1 MWINKK
7 KTNEIISAIKHEQ
20 FRIKWNKIIF
30 PELKIT
36 EGIKPYHGVNNV
48 LTHYN
53 IIWDPYLGIGRC
65 EIKIISY
72 LCIDFINVMDLSRDQ
87 SLVPKAQPRYSSV
100 KNNIIQY

>member
-1 MWINKK
+1 M
-7 KTNEIISAIKHEQ
+7 T
-20 FRIKWNKIIF
+20 
-30 PELKIT
+30 IT

-72 LCIDFINVMDLSRDQ
+72 LCIDFINVMDLSWDQ
-87 SLVPKAQPRYSSV
+87 YLVPKAQPRYSSV
-100 KNNIIQY
+100 KKQYYPILGKHNDWVLMDYIDKVTYEEEY